1 MWEECGTK
9 NSKEKEIWSVR
20 QVGSVLSEKNPRET
34 SADDDKKKTS
44 MTCAYTWDA
53 DNSWGI
59 EGLVVGC
66 KCGKLCVGCIDR
78 QVGAGTFHIVPTF
91 FHNSAVSTIWWPAGG
106 QERRVCFGLCDCW
119 SYVTFT
125 IQWRCVT
132 HQNIQFWMFFY
143 NSFYDLS
150 FFMTFVTLALSP
162 PFAQYFI
169 CFCFQAHIHRP
180 SSCSSHTKSANS

>member
-9 NSKEKEIWSVR
+9 ISKEKEIWSVR
-20 QVGSVLSEKNPRET
+20 QAGSVLSKKKKTPRKT
-34 SADDDKKKTS
+34 SADDENKKTS

-106 QERRVCFGLCDCW
+106 QERKVMFWPLWLLILCHL
-119 SYVTFT
+119 Y
-125 IQWRCVT
+125 
-132 HQNIQFWMFFY
+132 
-143 NSFYDLS
+143 LS
-150 FFMTFVTLALSP
+150 MVLCNTSEHSVLNVLL
-162 PFAQYFI
+162 
-169 CFCFQAHIHRP
+169 
-180 SSCSSHTKSANS
+180 